1 MHIKSIRVLLVG
13 YLGIILL
20 GTLLL
25 SMPDMYH
32 TNVSFLDALFT
43 SVSAVT
49 CTGLIVKDTALDFT
63 TYGQIVILILIQF
76 GGFGYMSMAGI
87 LYLIIGKKL
96 SAQEKNLINV
106 IENLNNKS
114 INGVDKV
121 VKHALFFVLSTECIG
136 ALVLSLY
143 FSLKLHN
150 IKEGVWAGIFHS
162 IAAFNNSGFTI
173 FKNSLINYQGDIF
186 VNFFVASLVII
197 GGIGY
202 VSSLEISSF
211 CLSKVFYRI
220 IYHTDYKR
228 RLSLN
233 AQIVLIV
240 STLLVLLGML
250 NILIFEWSNPKTF
263 ASIPFWEKIMNS
275 FFASVNYR
283 TAGYNIFDMS
293 GFDDRTMFFSTLFML
308 IGGSPGGTASG
319 IKVTTFAVLISLS
332 ISIIRN
338 HKQTTIFRRAIPQEI
353 VAKALSVFVIA
364 TIYIF
369 VSVFLLSIF
378 EPNVRFL
385 PLLFETISA
394 FSTVGLSMGDGGV
407 LSLCA
412 KFNTIGLIIIM
423 VLMISGKI
431 GVLAFTLVF
440 IGNTKSKHAQYVQ
453 ERVLI

>member
-1 MHIKSIRVLLVG
+1 MQIKSIKVLLAG
-13 YLGIILL
+13 YLGVILL
-20 GTLLL
+20 GTLFL
-25 SMPDMYH
+25 SMPPMYH
-32 TNVSFLDALFT
+32 TNVSFLEAFFT

-49 CTGLIVKDTALDFT
+49 CTGLIIKDTALDFT
-63 TYGQIVILILIQF
+63 IYGQIVVLMLIQF

-87 LYLIIGKKL
+87 LYLIIGRKL
-96 SAQEKNLINV
+96 SASEKNLINV
-106 IENLNNKS
+106 VENLNNKS
-114 INGVDKV
+114 IDGVDKV
-121 VKHALFFVLSTECIG
+121 IKHALFFVLAVECIG
-136 ALVLSLY
+136 ALILSAY
-143 FSLKLHN
+143 FSWKLHDTR
-150 IKEGVWAGIFHS
+150 EGIWAGIFHS

-173 FKNSLINYQGDIF
+173 FKNNLINYQDDMF

-211 CLSKVFYRI
+211 CFSRLFYRI
-220 IYHTDYKR
+220 AHRASYKR

-233 AQIVLIV
+233 AKIVLIV
-240 STLLVLLGML
+240 STFLVLLGML
-250 NILIFEWSNPKTF
+250 NILIFEWNNPKTF
-263 ASIPFWEKIMNS
+263 ANIPFWEKIMNS

-283 TAGYNIFDMS
+283 TAGFNIFDMS
-293 GFDDRTMFFSTLFML
+293 GFDDRTMFFSTFFML

-319 IKVTTFAVLISLS
+319 IKVTTFAVLIALS

-338 HKQTTIFRRAIPQEI
+338 YKQTTIFRRAISQEI
-353 VAKALSVFVIA
+353 AAKALSVFVIA
-364 TIYIF
+364 TMYLLG
-369 VSVFLLSIF
+369 SVFLLSIF

-385 PLLFETISA
+385 PLLFETVSA

-412 KFNTIGLIIIM
+412 TFNTMGLIIIII
-423 VLMISGKI
+423 LMISGKI

-440 IGNTKSKHAQYVQ
+440 IGSAKPKHTQYVQ

>member
-1 MHIKSIRVLLVG
+1 MHIKSIKILFSG
-13 YLGIILL
+13 YLGVILV

-25 SMPDMYH
+25 SMPPMFT
-32 TNVSFLDALFT
+32 TNVSFFEALFT

-49 CTGLIVKDTALDFT
+49 CTGLIIKDTALDFT
-63 TYGQIVILILIQF
+63 TYGQIVILVLIQL

-96 SAQEKNLINV
+96 SASEKNLINV
-106 IENLNNKS
+106 VENLNNKS
-114 INGVDKV
+114 VDGVEKA
-121 VKHALFFVLSTECIG
+121 VKNALIFVLVVECVG
-136 ALVLSLY
+136 AIVLSIY
-143 FSLKLHN
+143 FSHKLGN
-150 IKEGVWAGIFHS
+150 VQEGIWAGIFHA

-173 FKNSLINYQGDIF
+173 FRNSLINYQADMF
-186 VNFFVASLVII
+186 VNFFVATLVII

-202 VSSLEISSF
+202 VSSLEISKF
-211 CLSKVFYRI
+211 CFSKFCHKIFYRTE
-220 IYHTDYKR
+220 YNK

-240 STLLVLLGML
+240 STLLVLFGMI
-250 NILIFEWSNPKTF
+250 NILVFEWNNPKTF
-263 ASIPFWEKIMNS
+263 ANIPIWEKAMNS

-283 TAGYNIFDMS
+283 TAGFNIFDMS
-293 GFDDRTMFFSTLFML
+293 GFDDRTMFFSIFFML

-319 IKVTTFAVLISLS
+319 IKVTTFAVLIALS

-338 HKQTTIFRRAIPQEI
+338 YKQTTIFNRAISQEI

-364 TIYIF
+364 AIYLL
-369 VSVFLLSIF
+369 VSAFLLSIF
-378 EPNVRFL
+378 EPKVRFL
-385 PLLFETISA
+385 TLLFEIVSA

-412 KFNTIGLIIIM
+412 KFNTMGLIVIM

-440 IGNTKSKHAQYVQ
+440 MGGVKVKHTQYIQ